1 MFCLAVIVM
10 SSSNF
15 TLDVDRQI
23 ACCWNL
29 IASHLVRTQCKAKAK
44 MPTLFKPSRL
54 WDCVPSIHLSSG
66 GRDMSDFTEHLI
78 YLQLQQPVWPMDLV
92 YLVLTFILFYFSY
105 FLCLSVPV
113 WKLRSLSS
121 TYLLK
126 EHVYPFSLAAHCRT
140 WMLTFICTKINSRD
154 GENFNYSHRPV
165 NPTSNDKC

>member
-15 TLDVDRQI
+15 TLGVDRQI

-44 MPTLFKPSRL
+44 MQTLFKPSRL

-66 GRDMSDFTEHLI
+66 GQDMSDFTEHLI

-105 FLCLSVPV
+105 FLCLSVCV
-113 WKLRSLSS
+113 KAKVTKQHLSS
-121 TYLLK
+121 QRTCLPIFIGCSLQNLDVNLYL
-126 EHVYPFSLAAHCRT
+126 H
-140 WMLTFICTKINSRD
+140 
-154 GENFNYSHRPV
+154 
-165 NPTSNDKC
+165 